1 MNLVQINLAQMS
13 ITAGIM
19 IIGIVVFRSLFV
31 HRVPKRFMAIL
42 WGIVVLRLLLPCCLS
57 FSMPGI
63 GTLVTGYVPS
73 SGYTFEAVTVTAT
86 NFGVGNT
93 ENMFYAVKMPA
104 AVDWGKVLTVI
115 YLMGAAVMGVG
126 SVYLYL
132 RDGRLFRESLPMGK
146 KEKEH
151 LIRLTGAGEKEW
163 RRLEKADF
171 RISDR
176 TATPV
181 TYGIFRPAIV
191 FPKGIFLKEE
201 KEVGFC
207 LMHELVHIG
216 NHDNLKKMIV
226 HVALCIHWFN
236 PLVWVMYSLFN
247 RDIELLCDETAVRMG
262 MADRQDYALAMLS
275 LAERRAEGFRT
286 ALGFGKNAVK
296 ERILAVMTAGKTKI
310 SGVMAAIFALIFA
323 LTAFFASQT
332 FVAVAYAGE
341 YSGAADTAEYIVTA
355 DEDVTVSYGDSV
367 TEYTVVTADK
377 TDAPIIQVNVTADE
391 TEDAAEV
398 SADAAASADAVAS
411 ADITYADVETA
422 QVQAVAEDD
431 GMPETLVMSLQNLA
445 SEFED
450 YGLQIQIK
458 SDDYQLYFDG
468 KPVYFLIDNRNQDGD
483 GFTGRVYAREA
494 GNGNGNT
501 GVATK
506 RDENGV
512 IVGLVNLSEKE
523 SRDVARSW
531 TGR

>member
-1 MNLVQINLAQMS
+1 MSIVQINFAQMS
-13 ITAGIM
+13 ILAGIM

-31 HRVPKRFMAIL
+31 HRIPKRFMVIL
-42 WGIVVLRLLLPCCLS
+42 WGIVVLRLLLPCCFS
-57 FSMPGI
+57 FSLPGI

-73 SGYTFEAVTVTAT
+73 SDHVFGAITVTAT
-86 NFGVGNT
+86 NFGVGNA
-93 ENMFYAVKMPA
+93 ENMFCTVEMSPII
-104 AVDWGKVLTVI
+104 DWDRIFSII
-115 YLMGAAVMGVG
+115 YLAGVTVMGVG

-132 RDGRLFRESLPMGK
+132 RDGRLFRESLPMEK
-146 KEKEH
+146 KEKKR
-151 LIRLTGAGEKEW
+151 LIELMGAGEMEW
-163 RRLEKADF
+163 RCLEKVDF

-181 TYGIFRPAIV
+181 TYGIFCPAIV

-207 LMHELVHIG
+207 LIHELVHIR
-216 NHDNLKKMIV
+216 NYDNLKKLIV
-226 HVALCIHWFN
+226 HVVLCIHWFN
-236 PLVWVMYSLFN
+236 PLVWVMYFLFN
-247 RDIELLCDETAVRMG
+247 RDIELLCDETAVRRG
-262 MADRQDYALAMLS
+262 MADRQDYALALLS

-296 ERILAVMTAGKTKI
+296 ERILAVMTAGKTKV
-310 SGVMAAIFALIFA
+310 SGVMAAVFAVLFT

-332 FVAVAYAGE
+332 LVAVAYAGE
-341 YSGAADTAEYIVTA
+341 YSRPVDVAEYV
-355 DEDVTVSYGDSV
+355 VTVDDDSMISYGDGV
-367 TEYTVVTADK
+367 GEYTVVATDEADE
-377 TDAPIIQVNVTADE
+377 PIIQVNI
-391 TEDAAEV
+391 AAEETRYAGEALEATI
-398 SADAAASADAVAS
+398 S
-411 ADITYADVETA
+411 ADVEAA
-422 QVQAVAEDD
+422 QVQTVMENE
-431 GMPETLVMSLQNLA
+431 GLPENLLVSLQDLA
-445 SEFED
+445 QEFGD

-468 KPVYFLIDNRNQDGD
+468 EPVYFLIDNRNLNGD
-483 GFTGRVYAREA
+483 GFSGRVYAREA

-512 IVGLVNLSEKE
+512 LIGLVNLSEKE

>member
-1 MNLVQINLAQMS
+1 MSIVQINLAQMS

-31 HRVPKRFMAIL
+31 HRVPKRFMVIL

-57 FSMPGI
+57 FSLPGI

-73 SGYTFEAVTVTAT
+73 SDHAFEAVTVTAT
-86 NFGVGNT
+86 NFGV
-93 ENMFYAVKMPA
+93 ENAETMFYAVKMPA
-104 AVDWGKVLTVI
+104 VVDWGKILTVI
-115 YLMGAAVMGVG
+115 YLVGAAVMSVG

-132 RDGRLFRESLPMGK
+132 RDGRLFRESLPMEK
-146 KEKEH
+146 REKER
-151 LIRLTGAGEKEW
+151 LIRLTGAEE
-163 RRLEKADF
+163 RACRCLEKADF

-191 FPKGIFLKEE
+191 LPKGIFLKEE

-207 LMHELVHIG
+207 LLHELVHIR
-216 NHDNLKKMIV
+216 NHDNLKKLIV
-226 HVALCIHWFN
+226 HVTLCIHWFN

-247 RDIELLCDETAVRMG
+247 RDIELLCDETAVCMG
-262 MADRQDYALAMLS
+262 MADRQDYALALLS

-310 SGVMAAIFALIFA
+310 SGVMAAILAVIFA
-323 LTAFFASQT
+323 LTAFFASRT
-332 FVAVAYAGE
+332 FVVTASVGE
-341 YSGAADTAEYIVTA
+341 YSGATEVAEYVVTA
-355 DEDVTVSYGDSV
+355 DEDVAISYGDSIG
-367 TEYTVVTADK
+367 EYTVVTADK
-377 TDAPIIQVNVTADE
+377 TEAVPSTDTA
-391 TEDAAEV
+391 
-398 SADAAASADAVAS
+398 
-411 ADITYADVETA
+411 YADMETA

-468 KPVYFLIDNRNQDGD
+468 EPVYFLIDNRNQDGD

-512 IVGLVNLSEKE
+512 IVGLVSLSEKE
-523 SRDVARSW
+523 SKDVARSW